1 MMKIAVY
8 GRSFNRAY
16 NGTIIQVFEELKK
29 NGASVL
35 IYRPFFRFIEE
46 KVGYTPQHEALFNQP
61 LDSINDIDVIL
72 SIGGDGTFLDTVNL
86 IKDKQ
91 IPILGINSGRLGFL
105 ASISKDNVV
114 QALGN
119 LLSGNY
125 TIEKRSLLTVNS
137 DEDMFGDTNYALNDF
152 TMQKNLKPSM
162 VKISAYFNG
171 VFLNTYWADGLIVS
185 TPTGSTAYSLSC
197 GGPIVYPGSNN
208 FVLTPIAP
216 HNLSVRPLVLPDDG
230 ELLLRLEG
238 SERNV
243 ILSLDSRSVTRKIYE
258 DLIIRR
264 SDFTINVVKLPD
276 INYFSTL
283 RKKLMWGADMRN

>member
-1 MMKIAVY
+1 M
-8 GRSFNRAY
+8 
-16 NGTIIQVFEELKK
+16 
-29 NGASVL
+29 
-35 IYRPFFRFIEE
+35 
-46 KVGYTPQHEALFNQP
+46 
-61 LDSINDIDVIL
+61 
-72 SIGGDGTFLDTVNL
+72 